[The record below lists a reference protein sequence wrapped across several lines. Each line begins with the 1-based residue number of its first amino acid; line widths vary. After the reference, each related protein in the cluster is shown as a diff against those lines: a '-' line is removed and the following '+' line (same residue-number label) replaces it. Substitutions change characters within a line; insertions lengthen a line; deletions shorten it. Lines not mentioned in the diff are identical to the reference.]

1 MTQSYL
7 SSEIISKSDE
17 PCLAKRILSGIA
29 MIYIEDKANKSFIR
43 LAITGDIIVLNQ
55 FIRMV
60 SKLKVSD
67 KSSAIPLWDGEPLME
82 YNK

>member
-1 MTQSYL
+1 
-7 SSEIISKSDE
+7 
-17 PCLAKRILSGIA
+17 

-43 LAITGDIIVLNQ
+43 LAITCDIIVLNQ

-60 SKLKVSD
+60 SKFKVSD